1 MYRRSEL
8 CQEETSFASLSGKFL
23 AEPIFSFP
31 QLLGSLEG
39 KRATM
44 DQQQKQ
50 TIVTE
55 SIPTFLAASR
65 DQELIALDV
74 HRSLLTS
81 LDRLNAAFDN
91 IPSVAIAG
99 RALPPLLLSQA
110 HSAFLGAVRMSLAGQ
125 VHVAYMALRGCI
137 ESALC
142 AFIMKQQ
149 PSSQEAWV
157 NRKTNRSLC
166 RNIFANQ
173 ILPLLKEIDPPLGQ
187 VVEEIY
193 ETTIDRGAH
202 PNVLSLGS
210 HLDFDGWDAE
220 NRLSNILLLPATN
233 TVVEAALSGCLVAGA
248 AVASLSMHV
257 MPDHAPAVAAH
268 KEAMEVIGLHIGRAP
283 RLGRVPI
290 NLVA

>member
-99 RALPPLLLSQA
+99 RALPTWLHRERPIC
-110 HSAFLGAVRMSLAGQ
+110 
-125 VHVAYMALRGCI
+125 VHY
-137 ESALC
+137 
-142 AFIMKQQ
+142 
-149 PSSQEAWV
+149 
-157 NRKTNRSLC
+157 
-166 RNIFANQ
+166 
-173 ILPLLKEIDPPLGQ
+173 
-187 VVEEIY
+187 
-193 ETTIDRGAH
+193 
-202 PNVLSLGS
+202 
-210 HLDFDGWDAE
+210 
-220 NRLSNILLLPATN
+220 
-233 TVVEAALSGCLVAGA
+233 EAATLFAGGLGEPKNES
-248 AVASLSMHV
+248 VSLSEYLRQSNSASFEG
-257 MPDHAPAVAAH
+257 D
-268 KEAMEVIGLHIGRAP
+268 
-283 RLGRVPI
+283 
-290 NLVA
+290 

>member
-1 MYRRSEL
+1 
-8 CQEETSFASLSGKFL
+8 
-23 AEPIFSFP
+23 
-31 QLLGSLEG
+31 
-39 KRATM
+39 M

-137 ESALC
+137 ESALY

-257 MPDHAPAVAAH
+257 MPDHAPAVRPT
-268 KEAMEVIGLHIGRAP
+268 KKP
-283 RLGRVPI
+283 WKS
-290 NLVA
+290 